1 MTRDDGGF
9 ADRRRKAGACDGDKR
24 HGDGDTRGERGSMA
38 VVLMAVVVLAAVLAL
53 GAARLGGAL
62 VVRARADAAADA
74 AALAAADTL
83 ALGRGES
90 AAGTAAAETAAANDA
105 RLVRCQCEGR
115 VATVEVEISVA
126 GIGRLGGPARGT
138 ARAEVRPECLLGC
151 ADP

>member
-1 MTRDDGGF
+1 MTR
-9 ADRRRKAGACDGDKR
+9 KDGDK
-24 HGDGDTRGERGSMA
+24 RGERGSMA

-62 VVRARADAAADA
+62 VARARADAAADA
-74 AALAAADTL
+74 AALAAADML
-83 ALGRGES
+83 ALGRGED
-90 AAGTAAAETAAANDA
+90 AAGAAAAETAAANDA
-105 RLVRCQCEGR
+105 RLVRCQCGGR

>member
-9 ADRRRKAGACDGDKR
+9 ADRRRKAGACDGDK
-24 HGDGDTRGERGSMA
+24 RGERGSMA

-62 VVRARADAAADA
+62 VARARADAAADA
-74 AALAAADTL
+74 AALAAADML
-83 ALGRGES
+83 AVGRGER
-90 AAGTAAAETAAANDA
+90 AAGTAAAETAAANGA
-105 RLVRCQCEGR
+105 RLVRCQCGGR
-115 VATVEVEISVA
+115 IATVEVEISVA